1 MRPAEWTGIVGDV
14 AVRRMPELSLPEL
27 LTAAEE
33 VRLARRV
40 ERGDRAARDRMIV
53 SNVRLVIWVA
63 KRFQGRGL
71 ALEDL
76 IQEGTLG
83 LIRAVEKYDWRRGCR
98 FSTYAIW
105 WIRQACLRALR
116 NAAAPLLVR
125 SLDEQIGDDGLELGD
140 LLGDDRAGD
149 GFEAVE
155 RRLDAR
161 IFLAEAARV
170 LPSRERYV
178 VARRYGPAPA
188 TLRQVGAELGVTR
201 ERARQLEQNA
211 LLHLRRHV
219 CQAPLAQQ
227 AAQVGGSTMTT
238 RELQRLVA
246 MASRKGPR
254 GRAFS
259 RS

>member
-1 MRPAEWTGIVGDV
+1 
-14 AVRRMPELSLPEL
+14 
-27 LTAAEE
+27 
-33 VRLARRV
+33 
-40 ERGDRAARDRMIV
+40 
-53 SNVRLVIWVA
+53 
-63 KRFQGRGL
+63 
-71 ALEDL
+71 
-76 IQEGTLG
+76 
-83 LIRAVEKYDWRRGCR
+83 LIRAVEKFDWRRGCR

-105 WIRQACLRALR
+105 WIRQGCVRALR
-116 NAAAPLLVR
+116 NAAAPLMVR

-140 LLGDDRAGD
+140 LVGDDRAGD

-170 LPSRERYV
+170 LLSRERYV

-211 LLHLRRHV
+211 R
-219 CQAPLAQQ
+219 Q
-227 AAQVGGSTMTT
+227 AAQVGGSAMTT
-238 RELQRLVA
+238 RELQRLVSA
-246 MASRKGPR
+246 ASRKGPR

>member
-1 MRPAEWTGIVGDV
+1 MI
-14 AVRRMPELSLPEL
+14 
-27 LTAAEE
+27 
-33 VRLARRV
+33 LA
-40 ERGDRAARDRMIV
+40 
-53 SNVRLVIWVA
+53 NLRLVIWVA

-83 LIRAVEKYDWRRGCR
+83 LIRAVEKFDWRRGCR
-98 FSTYAIW
+98 FSTYAIF
-105 WIRQACLRALR
+105 WIRQACLRAVQ
-116 NAAAPLLVR
+116 NASAPAVVR

-140 LLGDDRAGD
+140 LVGDDRAGD
-149 GFEAVE
+149 GFEVVE

-161 IFLAEAARV
+161 IFLAEAALV

-178 VARRYGPAPA
+178 VARRYGRAPA
-188 TLRQVGAELGVTR
+188 TLHQVGAELGVTR

-219 CQAPLAQQ
+219 C
-227 AAQVGGSTMTT
+227 
-238 RELQRLVA
+238 
-246 MASRKGPR
+246 ASRLPQAEKAR
-254 GRAFS
+254 AGRAFS